1 MFKRSAT
8 RNASFRVSISLQSFF
23 ENDFEKIANVFTRTK
38 TLVDIEEQINEPD
51 NYTSINYEN
60 ETLSYSRNSVIAK
73 PSILIQ
79 QIQQN
84 IHNLTDYRAEMDELY
99 NEHRA
104 IRKEIYISKRQ
115 LILVKFNND
124 RLKKRIAEV
133 EEKLNEYEPLSNEN
147 LSNMDKKIEI
157 RKSKSADAIKSS
169 GAQVELKVFD
179 GDESEDMGSR
189 LLYTISND
197 ATKTKVSIENVLRRL
212 TGFGKRL
219 KR

>member
-1 MFKRSAT
+1 MYKRTAT
-8 RNASFRVSISLQSFF
+8 RNASFRASLSLQSFF
-23 ENDFEKIANVFTRTK
+23 ENDFENIANSFRRTR

-51 NYTSINYEN
+51 NYTSISYEN
-60 ETLSYSRNSVIAK
+60 ESYSTNSVTTK
-73 PSILIQ
+73 PSILLQ

-84 IHNLTDYRAEMDELY
+84 LHNLTNYRAEMDELY

-104 IRKEIYISKRQ
+104 IRKEIYSSKRQ
-115 LILVKFNND
+115 LILIKFNND

-133 EEKLNEYEPLSNEN
+133 EEKLNQYEPLPNEN
-147 LSNMDKKIEI
+147 LANMDKKIEI

-169 GAQVELKVFD
+169 SAQVELKVFD
-179 GDESEDMGSR
+179 GDESDDMGSR

-197 ATKTKVSIENVLRRL
+197 ASKTMVSIENVLRRL